1 MRNVFLLNGGG
12 FNGNGCV
19 AAVTSPGVVVRGT
32 GRSSTPYTGSPVTR
46 SNTNN
51 RPILVIC
58 ATAGM
63 TRPPRRMSNSAGVER
78 HQRVSIEPVSHAIL
92 AVEVGGQRTERCI
105 HNSTFYI
112 HRKETPCV
120 RS

>member
-1 MRNVFLLNGGG
+1 MRNVFLPNGGG

-19 AAVTSPGVVVRGT
+19 VEVTSPGIVDCGT
-32 GRSSTPYTGSPVTR
+32 ARSSIPYTGSPVTR

-58 ATAGM
+58 ATAGI
-63 TRPPRRMSNSAGVER
+63 TRPPRRMSNNAGG
-78 HQRVSIEPVSHAIL
+78 A
-92 AVEVGGQRTERCI
+92 A
-105 HNSTFYI
+105 
-112 HRKETPCV
+112 